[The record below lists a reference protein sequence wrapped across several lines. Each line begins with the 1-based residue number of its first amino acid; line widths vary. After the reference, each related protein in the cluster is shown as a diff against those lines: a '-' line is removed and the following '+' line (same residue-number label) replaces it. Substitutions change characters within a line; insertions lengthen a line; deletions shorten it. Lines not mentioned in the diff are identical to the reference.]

1 MGSQC
6 VYKLISKQYEC
17 YAELQVKYYNIAVGE
32 DVLKKAALWWV
43 FGVIFLGLC
52 SSKGAKASILWTYEI

>member
-32 DVLKKAALWWV
+32 DVLKKAAL
-43 FGVIFLGLC
+43 
-52 SSKGAKASILWTYEI
+52 